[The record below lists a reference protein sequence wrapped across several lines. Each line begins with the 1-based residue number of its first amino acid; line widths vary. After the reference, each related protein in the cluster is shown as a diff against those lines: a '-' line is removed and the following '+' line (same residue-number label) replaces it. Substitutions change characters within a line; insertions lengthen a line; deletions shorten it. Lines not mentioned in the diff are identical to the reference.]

1 MEAIKVRNIAI
12 IAKLPLPYYP
22 YYNVRWVGQEGMS
35 CSYILVIVCTVS
47 TVLTL
52 CIVYIINVGPFF
64 ISYLYHTKPHKQ
76 SVESRVLG
84 QRSVHINEGKIGLR
98 LLAQTCIQGS

>member
-1 MEAIKVRNIAI
+1 MVLSPVTLGENEELVMEAIKVRNIAI

-22 YYNVRWVGQEGMS
+22 YCNVRWVGQEGMS

-52 CIVYIINVGPFF
+52 CIVYIINVGPSFLFPTF
-64 ISYLYHTKPHKQ
+64 ITPNPI
-76 SVESRVLG
+76 SRVLKA
-84 QRSVHINEGKIGLR
+84 VY
-98 LLAQTCIQGS
+98 